1 MGVRLNHGGVFNFGE
16 EGIKA
21 GAQRESRKA
30 LSFTYMKSGR
40 AQLSYRFGDL
50 TARRKDAILNENI
63 KS

>member
-1 MGVRLNHGGVFNFGE
+1 MGNHGGVFNFGE

-40 AQLSYRFGDL
+40 TQLSYRFGDL